1 MLLFRFSGLLLLRLA
16 ARQLSDS
23 LFQEPPRSTR
33 RSTGSP
39 TGNAGV
45 YKYRLDLSRR
55 KKISGAAARR
65 PRGQWSDDGGRNN
78 RKPML

>member
-45 YKYRLDLSRR
+45 YKYRLDLSRQ
-55 KKISGAAARR
+55 KKFRAPLRGAPEVSGQTMGDATTE
-65 PRGQWSDDGGRNN
+65 N
-78 RKPML
+78 R